1 MSDVLVTFERGAV
14 ASLEIGDVLYT
25 GQIFTLFAWLA
36 EFVSKR
42 RRGLSLRERLPGDA
56 ANPID
61 THQDENPDGS
71 LRGGAP
77 GSATRATLLRQSS
90 GFHNRGPASGSGSG
104 LSLIHI

>member
-14 ASLEIGDVLYT
+14 ASLEIDDVLYT

-56 ANPID
+56 
-61 THQDENPDGS
+61 TNPDESLEGS
-71 LRGGAP
+71 FRGGAP
-77 GSATRATLLRQSS
+77 GSAARATLLRQSS
-90 GFHNRGPASGSGSG
+90 GFHSA
-104 LSLIHI
+104 